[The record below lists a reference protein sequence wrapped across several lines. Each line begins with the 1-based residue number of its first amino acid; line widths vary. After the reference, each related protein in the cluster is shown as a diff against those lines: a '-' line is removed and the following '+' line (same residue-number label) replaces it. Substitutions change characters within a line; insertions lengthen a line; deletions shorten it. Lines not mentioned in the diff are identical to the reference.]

1 MTEENEI
8 KQNPASVPVLI
19 YIACTLGVLGTVP
32 TLLLRYTEL
41 AYMVG
46 RWYLNFLLISSML
59 IWLSL
64 IVVWKMNKSGA
75 LFYILIATGTEIIL
89 FKYNVMW
96 SYTSIIIPFFVTA
109 IILRQYKRLS

>member
-1 MTEENEI
+1 MTEEKEI
-8 KQNPASVPVLI
+8 KQNPASAPVLI

-46 RWYLNFLLISSML
+46 RWYLNFLLISSIL

-64 IVVWKMNKSGA
+64 IGVWKLKRLAAFS
-75 LFYILIATGTEIIL
+75 YILVAAGTEIIL

-96 SYTSIIIPFFVTA
+96 SYTSLIIPVIVTA
-109 IILRQYKRLS
+109 IMLLNFRKMT